1 MNSASKE
8 QGFGLSVGLGLR
20 DECLGLRVKG
30 LVV

>member
-20 DECLGLRVKG
+20 DECLGFLG
-30 LVV
+30 FGG